1 MRVVIIGAGVVGIQ
15 IARELIE
22 EKRDV
27 VVIEKNPEIARMV
40 DNELDCL
47 VINADGTVPETLR
60 EAKTQSADW
69 FIALTGSD
77 AVNIVACGLVAAE
90 ARGTKTIARIE
101 TPFYY
106 SLSDIQRRAFGLDYL
121 INPAMETARSI
132 ARIVE
137 DGFAEAVVP
146 LHGGRLQ
153 MRMLAADGL
162 RDFAGKT
169 LIEIRASHSLPFLVV
184 ALVQDGMI
192 VVPKGDTYVNEGDR
206 LYVLAAPAVLDG
218 LFGGIEGIGDEARR
232 ILILGA
238 TKVAERLVGCL
249 IGGDRTAPKGFL
261 DNVRELFRKKADIT
275 LMDKSSEECK
285 RLARE
290 FQNVSILLGDSSE
303 EGVLEGN
310 GIARMDLFIGA
321 TESQS
326 RNIITAQLAKKL
338 GARKSVAITM
348 NHRYQSLSQDLEVD
362 SIICS
367 NDAVVASVLATI
379 RKAHIRTIYRFYG
392 QDVEIVELEVASAS
406 PIANWSLRDIE
417 LPRDV
422 LVAFV
427 IRSDEVMVA
436 SGNTVLSPGDVIGLV
451 AEKKNIAVLE
461 GIFGGPDGV

>member
-1 MRVVIIGAGVVGIQ
+1 MRVVIVGAGVVGIQ

-47 VINADGTVPETLR
+47 VINADGTEPETLR

-90 ARGTKTIARIE
+90 AKGTKTIARVE

-106 SLSDIQRRAFGLDYL
+106 SLSDVQRRAFGLDCL

-132 ARIVE
+132 SRILE
-137 DGFAEAVVP
+137 EGFAEAVVP

-153 MRMLAADGL
+153 MRMLSADGIAG
-162 RDFAGKT
+162 FAGKT
-169 LIEIRASHSLPFLVV
+169 LIEVRASRELPFLVV
-184 ALVQDGMI
+184 ALVRDGVI
-192 VVPKGDTYVNEGDR
+192 VVPKGDTRVNEGDR
-206 LYVLAAPAVLDG
+206 LYVLAAPAVLDR
-218 LFGGIEGIGDEARR
+218 LFGRIEGIGDEAKR

-238 TKVAERLVGCL
+238 TKVAERLVECL
-249 IGGDRTAPKGFL
+249 LGGTRG
-261 DNVRELFRKKADIT
+261 LFRKKADIT
-275 LMDKSSEECK
+275 LMDKSSEDCK

-310 GIARMDLFIGA
+310 GIARADLFIGA

-326 RNIITAQLAKKL
+326 RNIITAQLAKTL

-348 NHRYQSLSQDLEVD
+348 NHRYQSLAQDLDVD

-379 RKAHIRTIYRFYG
+379 RKAHIRTIYSFYER
-392 QDVEIVELEVASAS
+392 DVEIVELEVAPSS
-406 PIANWSLRDIE
+406 PTANRSLRDIE

-436 SGNTVLSPGDVIGLV
+436 SGDTVLSPGDVLGLV

-461 GIFGGPDGV
+461 GIFGGNDGI